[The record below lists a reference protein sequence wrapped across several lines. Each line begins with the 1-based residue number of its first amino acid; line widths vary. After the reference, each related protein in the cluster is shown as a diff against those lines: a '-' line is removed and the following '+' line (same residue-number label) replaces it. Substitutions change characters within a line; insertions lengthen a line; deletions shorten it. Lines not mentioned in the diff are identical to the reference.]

1 MTSTDATSFMPANPY
16 LARLID
22 ISGLIQVPCFFLLL
36 LFLAF
41 GHVARWDVLDH
52 VAMADRYSDGGR
64 LYPDALAEH
73 PGGVGVYFPGVSVV
87 AYAIGKI
94 IPSDFVVTALLSL
107 AAAVTFLVIWMQREI
122 AKSIDST
129 YQGECFWP
137 IAILVSLFLLKP
149 WLFYAIEFKP
159 DSIAYL
165 FGGSCVLQN
174 LKYARSGRHQYV
186 WSLAFGLLAG
196 LALFFKQQYIAFV
209 FGCAL
214 FAVQSRSVSSIVFA
228 MGSIASSALVLFLIK
243 QNSDAWFWTVTVLSD
258 DGFLSARDWAIDHRS
273 LAIKTAMSIF
283 AFWIACRLKIVEG
296 VGDSIARIA
305 LSRRS
310 RPWVFVVLF
319 GFLSAFLSSW
329 KNGGNAGN
337 TAYGMMLMLP
347 FVVLILR
354 HLNPRLLI
362 LLAWLIIGM
371 QIPYVRNSAR
381 DYAQAQDLGQQV
393 QSLQKV
399 KTSTVL
405 TGSDVYFATR
415 RRFLPDEITNYWSI
429 ALRNNDGVD
438 KGLADALRDN
448 DYDYLVL
455 ENNAAVKTVLKS
467 NPGYRIVYENP
478 LGFVAVLL
486 RE

>member
-1 MTSTDATSFMPANPY
+1 MPASPY
-16 LARLID
+16 LTRLID
-22 ISGLIQVPCFFLLL
+22 ISGWIQIPCFFLLL

-52 VAMADRYSDGGR
+52 VAMADRYSAGGR
-64 LYPDALAEH
+64 LYPDALADH
-73 PGGVGVYFPGVSVV
+73 PGEVSVYFPGVSVV
-87 AYAIGKI
+87 AYTLSKI
-94 IPSDFVVTALLSL
+94 IPSGFLVTALLSL
-107 AAAVTFLVIWMQREI
+107 AAAVTFVVIRMQREI

-129 YQGECFWP
+129 YQGETFWP
-137 IAILVSLFLLKP
+137 IAIIVSLFLLKP
-149 WLFYAIEFKP
+149 WLFYAVEFKP

-174 LKYARSGRHQYV
+174 LKRARSGRHQYF
-186 WSLAFGLLAG
+186 WSLAYGLLAG
-196 LALFFKQQYIAFV
+196 LALLFKQQYIAFV
-209 FGCAL
+209 FGCAI
-214 FAVQSRSVSSIVFA
+214 FAVQSRSSASIAFA
-228 MGSIASSALVLFLIK
+228 LGSIASSSLVIFLLK

-258 DGFLSARDWAIDHRS
+258 DGFLSTRDWARDHRS
-273 LAIKTAMSIF
+273 LAINTAMSIF

-329 KNGGNAGN
+329 KVGGNAGN

-347 FVVLILR
+347 FVALVLR

-371 QIPYVRNSAR
+371 EIPYVRNSAR
-381 DYAQAQDLGQQV
+381 HYAQAQDLGQQV
-393 QSLQKV
+393 QSLQNV
-399 KTSTVL
+399 EAATVL

-415 RRFLPDEITNYWSI
+415 LRFLPDKITNYWSI

-438 KGLADALRDN
+438 KGLADAIQDN
-448 DYDYLVL
+448 VFNYLVL

-467 NPGYRIVYENP
+467 KPGYRIVYENP
-478 LGFVAVLL
+478 LGLVAVLL